1 MTSRI
6 VSEISYP
13 SSAAIGGN
21 YSNDDR
27 TLTGENFTV
36 GGDTTIT
43 NCDVLLATGTPQDSI
58 NLTWDND
65 ATITGT
71 QGSLIFGSMM
81 QAPVMDVAT
90 ISSGATFPSG
100 HILQVVQT
108 FKTDLEERTT
118 STSSI
123 DWADIPGMTCSIT
136 PKTGNKV
143 LVDARIEVGGRE
155 GYMGSMRMMRGSTAI
170 AIGDQGLSAQPRA
183 TASWRGFNY
192 MTWPISSLF
201 LDDSPGGDG
210 STVITYKLQWDGE
223 SGGTIHLNKRYD
235 NTNNYYSSRVV
246 SSLTL
251 MEIAG

>member
-1 MTSRI
+1 MASSKI
-6 VSEISYP
+6 FLGNQEFASESSNVVSIH
-13 SSAAIGGN
+13 SA
-21 YSNDDR
+21 
-27 TLTGENFTV
+27 
-36 GGDTTIT
+36 
-43 NCDVLLATGTPQDSI
+43 
-58 NLTWDND
+58 
-65 ATITGT
+65 T
-71 QGSLIFGSMM
+71 Q
-81 QAPVMDVAT
+81 
-90 ISSGATFPSG
+90 FPSG

-118 STSSI
+118 STASI
-123 DWADIPGMTCSIT
+123 DWADIPGMTCNIT

-143 LVDARIEVGGRE
+143 LVDARIEVGGKE
-155 GYMGSMRMMRGSTAI
+155 GYMASMRMMRGSTAI

-223 SGGTIHLNKRYD
+223 SGNTIYLNRRYD
-235 NTNNYYSSRVV
+235 NANNYYSSRVV